1 MVGVL
6 VLLWDGR
13 LQGGPEDAVR
23 AAAER
28 AGAAAGARLWAIG
41 LAEDVLADVLGEVTG
56 DETRVHLAPGPDEL
70 AAIYRAVASG
80 IVCR

>member
-1 MVGVL
+1 M
-6 VLLWDGR
+6 
-13 LQGGPEDAVR
+13 R

-28 AGAAAGARLWAIG
+28 ARAAAGAGLWAIG
-41 LAEDVLADVLGEVTG
+41 LGEDVLADVLGEVTG
-56 DETRVHLAPGPDEL
+56 DATRVHLAPGPDEL